1 MRQLYSVRKDCL
13 GMTLRPAKRAS
24 LSSKTELMTWLW
36 RALPKSFS
44 AKERAGNNFLISSWR
59 FGAGLQTPPSAGP

>member
-1 MRQLYSVRKDCL
+1 MPLIILRNPAVSSSAHLAAWFDDESVIANLIPVQVGGD
-13 GMTLRPAKRAS
+13 GD
-24 LSSKTELMTWLW
+24 
-36 RALPKSFS
+36 